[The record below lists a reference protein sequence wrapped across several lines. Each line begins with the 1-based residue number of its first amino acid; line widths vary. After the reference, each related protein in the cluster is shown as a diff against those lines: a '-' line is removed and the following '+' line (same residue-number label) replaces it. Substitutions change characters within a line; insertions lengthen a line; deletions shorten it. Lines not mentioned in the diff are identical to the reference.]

1 MDFVQRSM
9 AGGEV
14 APAVYGRADQV
25 KYQTGLRTCRNFSVR
40 RHGGAE
46 NRTGSELVAEVG
58 DSAVLHR
65 LFRFVFNAD
74 QTYVLLFGDETMRV
88 TKLGVQLTV
97 SGVTAWSNAT
107 AYTIGD
113 LALSGGVNYYCI
125 LAHTNQIP
133 PSATYWYAMP
143 AGGIYEIPTPY
154 GEADLQGLY
163 VDQSADVVS
172 LDSLDFAPRELRR
185 YADTRWIFTL
195 SAFAPSQAAPTAL
208 VATRGATGAKTFRY
222 KVTAIAS
229 ETFEES
235 VPGLS
240 NAYVITA
247 ITQANPCV
255 ATVTVHGFDV
265 GDIAELASIVGMTQ
279 LNGTRALVTARS
291 GTQITLGEVN
301 STAYTAYVSGGTATQ
316 TAATTTRLGT
326 LAANITGT
334 TLTNPCIIT
343 AVAHGFTTNDVV
355 TLAAIG
361 GTIELNG
368 QTPTITVISVNK
380 FSCNN
385 VDATAYTLYT
395 AGGTATNGAAPTK
408 SADPTS
414 ALPHVI
420 TWTKVAGAQEYNIY
434 KENEGAFGY
443 IGSSRTASFSDTN
456 IIPDL
461 TLTPAESRNPFNAVD
476 SYPSVVGYYEQR
488 RWHANTRTRTET
500 AWASRS
506 GRFTNY
512 TISSPLQ
519 DADALTYTLAGK
531 RVNEIRHIVD
541 IGAMIILTAGGEWV
555 ANGDGSGL
563 LTPGTPGLKQVGYNG
578 ATDIPPIIVGN
589 NLLYVQARGN
599 LVRDLRTVI
608 ANDGTNGYT
617 GDDLTVFAP
626 HLFAGQSL
634 LHWDFAQ
641 IPHSTI
647 WAVRS
652 DGVLLGL
659 TYLKAHEI
667 AGWHRHDT
675 DGVYEDCVVVPEG
688 DEDILYV
695 LVKRSIDGDDV
706 RFLERFPSRL
716 VTDIEVDAHFVDCGV
731 TYDGRNTTATTLTI
745 TAEAP
750 GVWTYPCYLLLDAS
764 AAVFTVADAGGA
776 SAMQFVVGE
785 ERLTVTVVAFI
796 TATQVRGV
804 PNLDVPAAFQGLTT
818 ATWTRAVKEID
829 VAHLE
834 GKTLAVLGDGCVVSN
849 GFDAPDIVVSGGV
862 ATLPRP
868 YGVIHAG
875 LPYESDL
882 ETLDLDVQSADPMGP
897 KLKQLTHLTVHV
909 ESSRGLWAGPTV
921 DQLHER
927 RPTSVTANVAQP
939 VETEKWEVGITS
951 QWSNRGRIVL
961 RQRDPLPLTIVAIM
975 PHGDI
980 GG

>member
-46 NRTGSELVAEVG
+46 NRTGSVLVAEVG

-65 LFRFVFNAD
+65 LFRFVFNAE

-133 PSATYWYAMP
+133 PRATYWYAMP
-143 AGGIYEIPTPY
+143 AGNIYEIPTPY

-163 VDQSADVVS
+163 VDQSGDVVS
-172 LDSLDFAPRELRR
+172 LDSLDYAPRELRR

-195 SAFAPSQAAPTAL
+195 SAFAPSQAKPTAL
-208 VATRGATGAKTFRY
+208 VATRGAGGAKSFRY
-222 KVTAIAS
+222 KVTAVAAES
-229 ETFEES
+229 SEES

-240 NAYVITA
+240 TSHVITA

-255 ATVTVHGFDV
+255 MTVTAHSFDV
-265 GDIAELASIVGMTQ
+265 GDEAEFQSIVGMTQ
-279 LNGTRALVTARS
+279 LNDTRAFITARTT
-291 GTQITLGEVN
+291 TQITLGDIN
-301 STAYTAYVSGGTATQ
+301 STAYTAYSSGGTATR
-316 TAATTTRLGT
+316 TSASTTSLGSSV
-326 LAANITGT
+326 ANITGA

-343 AVAHGFTTNDVV
+343 TGAHGFSTGEVV

-368 QTPTITVISVNK
+368 QSPTITVISTTK
-380 FSCNN
+380 FSCNG
-385 VDATAYTLYT
+385 VDATGYTLYT
-395 AGGTATNGAAPTK
+395 AGGTATRATSTK
-408 SADPTS
+408 SADPT
-414 ALPHVI
+414 AAAPHVI
-420 TWTKVAGAQEYNIY
+420 TWTKVAGAAEYNIY
-434 KENEGAFGY
+434 KELEGVYGY
-443 IGSSRTASFSDTN
+443 IGTSRTGTFSDTN

-461 TLTPAESRNPFNAVD
+461 LLTPAESRNPFNVEN

-488 RWHANTRTRTET
+488 RWHANTRARTET

-506 GRFTNY
+506 GRYTNY
-512 TISSPLQ
+512 TVSSPLQ
-519 DADALTYTLAGK
+519 DADALTFTLAGR

-541 IGAMIILTAGGEWV
+541 IGALIILTAGGEWV
-555 ANGDGSGL
+555 ASGDGSGV
-563 LTPGTPGLKQVGYNG
+563 LTPSSPGLKQVGYNG
-578 ATDIPPIIVGN
+578 AADIPPIIVGN

-608 ANDGTNGYT
+608 SNDGTSGYT
-617 GDDLTVFAP
+617 GDDMTVFAP
-626 HLFAGQSL
+626 HLFASQTIA
-634 LHWDFAQ
+634 HWDFAQ
-641 IPHSTI
+641 IPHSTV

-652 DGVLLGL
+652 DGALLGL

-688 DEDILYV
+688 DEDVLYV
-695 LVKRSIDGDDV
+695 LVKRSIDGADV
-706 RFLERFPSRL
+706 RFLERFPTRL
-716 VTDIEVDAHFVDCGV
+716 VTDIEVDARFVDCGV
-731 TYDGRNTTATTLTI
+731 TYDGRNATATTLTI
-745 TAEAP
+745 TAEAA
-750 GVWTYPCYLLLDAS
+750 GLWTYPCYLLLDAS

-785 ERLTVTVVAFI
+785 ERLTVTVVAYI
-796 TATQVRGV
+796 SPTQVRGV
-804 PNLDVPAAFQGLTT
+804 PNLDVPAAFQGLVT
-818 ATWTRAVKEID
+818 ATWTRAIKAISV
-829 VAHLE
+829 VHLE

-849 GFDAPDIVVSGGV
+849 GFDAPAIVVSGGV

-868 YGVIHAG
+868 YGVVHLG

-909 ESSRGLWAGPTV
+909 ESSRGLWAGPSV
-921 DQLHER
+921 DQLYER
-927 RPTSVTANVAQP
+927 RPTSVTANEAQP

-951 QWSNRGRIVL
+951 QWSNRGRIFL
-961 RQRDPLPLTIVAIM
+961 RQRDPLPLTIVGIM